1 MAIHKTIE
9 LYLRYW
15 LSEKQGYQ
23 IIAVIAC
30 FFFACVTVIGI
41 QAQIQF
47 SKPLAHPLLHG
58 NIAII
63 VVSTFFLTTITQYFW
78 LKNKAFWYY
87 SLYLLCNLIYFH
99 YAVFLGS
106 AQNKPLQFEQLRQFP
121 CIIHFIFGYSLM
133 GSFILYTFFVLHFLR
148 IRENYPDFYQRLKR
162 YTQLYLIL
170 LGLYTCVV
178 LFVHDEPLW
187 LNCFQ
192 CLLGCCIPIGAYTL
206 FDCFSTLKGRLSN
219 IFLAGSACYFLL
231 SSIGFLYETAFFY
244 NLLKNNYIQ
253 NSVFF
258 IQIGVILEVICF
270 SAGLSYQMQLVGIE
284 KQEMEAALF
293 LQKVQALEFEKAWLK
308 EQQSRLAERKRIMA
322 DLHDDVQG
330 TLAGISIF
338 AGIAQMQLQEKESKI
353 ATILENIGEKAR
365 LMIDTIK
372 QIVRSTSNEN
382 ERFEN
387 IICQMQQYAHDLAA
401 NQTIIIDFQLD
412 SDLNALNLGLQRN
425 KEFYLIFK
433 EGVFNVFKYAQAT
446 HLKIHLEKKEP
457 NMILTIADN
466 GQGFDKN
473 AVKAGAGL
481 INMKKRAKLLGGQ
494 LHIKSQLGAGTTLI
508 LHFPIQKK
516 EQTTQNG

>member
-9 LYLRYW
+9 LSLRYW
-15 LSEKQGYQ
+15 LSEKKGYH

-30 FFFACVTVIGI
+30 LFFACVTITGI
-41 QAQIQF
+41 QAQMHF
-47 SKPLAHPLLHG
+47 SKPLLHPLLHG

-63 VVSTFFLTTITQYFW
+63 VVSTFFLTTMTQYFW

-87 SLYLLCNLIYFH
+87 SLYLLCNIIYFH
-99 YAVFLGS
+99 YAVFLGG
-106 AQNKPLQFEQLRQFP
+106 AQIKALQLEQLRLFP

-133 GSFILYTFFVLHFLR
+133 SSFVLYTFFVIHFLR
-148 IRENYPDFYQRLKR
+148 IPENYPDFYQRLKI
-162 YTQLYLIL
+162 YSKLYLIL
-170 LGLYTCVV
+170 IGLYTCVV

-192 CLLGCCIPIGAYTL
+192 ILLGCCIPIGAYTL
-206 FDCFSTLKGRLSN
+206 FDCFKTLKGRLSN
-219 IFLAGSACYFLL
+219 IFLTGSACYFIL

-284 KQEMEAALF
+284 KQQMEAALF

-308 EQQSRLAERKRIMA
+308 EQQIRLAERKRIMA
-322 DLHDDVQG
+322 DLHDEVQG

-338 AGIAQMQLQEKESKI
+338 AGIAQMQLQAKEPKI
-353 ATILENIGEKAR
+353 ATIIENIGEKAR
-365 LMIDTIK
+365 QMIDTIK

-387 IICQMQQYAHDLAA
+387 IICQMQQYANDLSA
-401 NQTIIIDFQLD
+401 NKTINIDFQLD
-412 SDLNALNLGLQRN
+412 SNLNALNLGLERN

-433 EGVFNVFKYAQAT
+433 EGVFNVFKYANAAQ
-446 HLKIHLEKKEP
+446 LKIRLEKNEP

-466 GQGFDKN
+466 GQGFDIN
-473 AVKAGAGL
+473 GVKAGAGL
-481 INMKKRAKLLGGQ
+481 LNMKKRAKILGGQ
-494 LHIKSQLGAGTTLI
+494 LQIKSQLGAGTTLI
-508 LHFPIQKK
+508 LCFPLHAKDK
-516 EQTTQNG
+516 TTQNG